1 MSDLVKRLRDPSQCV
16 SWAAADRIIAEAA
29 DEIER
34 LLDEL
39 SVCCELKREY
49 QERLDAA
56 IAKARADERERC
68 AKLCESMHRPKWV
81 ETFGDLREA
90 LQEAIRHPVDNLP
103 TE

>member
-68 AKLCESMHRPKWV
+68 AKLCESRIM
-81 ETFGDLREA
+81 GDNNREDA
-90 LQEAIRHPVDNLP
+90 EARKCAEAIRQPVDNLP